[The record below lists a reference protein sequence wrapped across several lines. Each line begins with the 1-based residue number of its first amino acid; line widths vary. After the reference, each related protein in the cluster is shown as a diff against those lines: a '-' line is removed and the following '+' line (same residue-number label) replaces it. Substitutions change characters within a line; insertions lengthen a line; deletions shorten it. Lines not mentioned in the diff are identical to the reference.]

1 MRAGACRPAWR
12 ARRVASRSAPRRAH
26 DVSKG
31 GRCRLR
37 AQGWTPSPAAPPL
50 TLRLSHLARAPQST
64 GRPPAQARLH
74 CRPRPAAPRAW
85 PAPAAEREACIGE
98 QRRTSVPP
106 RLRLAGPL
114 VPPAAAPRSAGPGWG
129 CAALMAT
136 RVCAAARASASC
148 AGPALVV
155 SRQRGA
161 RRMPHCVASCCL
173 ILGAGAHQVCPG
185 VSRAGGSRRSR
196 RALRC
201 SKLCSKELA
210 RSALHAPHA
219 GRHRATVEHQL
230 VCWHGWLTG
239 GRSGRAA
246 PRTAC
251 VRSYFRTAL
260 ASRGPLQALLRV
272 GCRPPKGPLEASG
285 VRHTR
290 ARGCVLRAAFRTD
303 SQLAARASASGAFLS
318 CVMAKRGR
326 RAARSTNRQLFAAE
340 VAAADALTRMV
351 RARAQIQTA
360 RCGALR
366 HAGAPLAAC
375 AP

>member
-161 RRMPHCVASCCL
+161 CRTPQSVASCCL
-173 ILGAGAHQVCPG
+173 VLGAGAHHVCPG
-185 VSRAGGSRRSR
+185 VSRAGQVSQAGLGLRSLDGHKGVR
-196 RALRC
+196 GCAGVRVLRGPGAGC
-201 SKLCSKELA
+201 EQA
-210 RSALHAPHA
+210 AWGAPHA
-219 GRHRATVEHQL
+219 ALRRIL
-230 VCWHGWLTG
+230 LSD
-239 GRSGRAA
+239 SGRGGAPFLSRRQPGRRQPAQPARSPLQQALQQRAGAQRAA
-246 PRTAC
+246 RAAGGAPSSNSGAPAGLLARVADRRAFRQSGSATAC

-260 ASRGPLQALLRV
+260 ASRGPLQA
-272 GCRPPKGPLEASG
+272 P
-285 VRHTR
+285 
-290 ARGCVLRAAFRTD
+290 
-303 SQLAARASASGAFLS
+303 SA
-318 CVMAKRGR
+318 
-326 RAARSTNRQLFAAE
+326 
-340 VAAADALTRMV
+340 
-351 RARAQIQTA
+351 
-360 RCGALR
+360 
-366 HAGAPLAAC
+366 
-375 AP
+375 